1 MLENNDKYFEVL
13 NDIKRTLTITR
24 NKVVENVNKELVLMY
39 YNIGLK
45 LAENNKWGSSFMTH

>member
-13 NDIKRTLTITR
+13 NDIKRALTITR

-39 YNIGLK
+39 
-45 LAENNKWGSSFMTH
+45 

>member
-39 YNIGLK
+39 
-45 LAENNKWGSSFMTH
+45 